1 MERSDTPRC
10 DAFLG
15 VKLPTSL
22 KNEARETAENEGIT
36 LSEMVRRKLQELQSE
51 RYGEETQEAA
61 A

>member
-15 VKLPTSL
+15 VKLPRSL
-22 KNEARETAENEGIT
+22 KREAREAAENQGIT
-36 LSEMVRRKLQELQSE
+36 LSEMVRRQLQELRSK
-51 RYGEETQEAA
+51 EAA

>member
-15 VKLPTSL
+15 VKLPKSL
-22 KNEARETAENEGIT
+22 KREARETAENEGIT
-36 LSEMVRRKLQELQSE
+36 LSEMVRRKLQELQNE
-51 RYGEETQEAA
+51 RYGEEPQEAA

>member
-36 LSEMVRRKLQELQSE
+36 LSEMVRRKLQELQ
-51 RYGEETQEAA
+51 EEPQEAA